1 GPEGKGMV
9 AAWMA
14 QDGLHSLDGN
24 PQPRQVSVAKFSL
37 AQSGAILT
45 TDEEDFVRALY
56 GVQTILVPEHLGGV
70 LNDDGTKVAF
80 ADSGVWETDLDPL
93 SMSFGAPRLLWPGND
108 TLEVQWSG
116 ADVLWVDEVE
126 TKCTVYYNSIPVST
140 TTGCASGVS
149 GSSTELVWTEDR

>member
-1 GPEGKGMV
+1 MRLQLVTVVAVAMVGCGGGASGGLGGSAGTPPPVAVAPPPQARPISVSSTLDLGEGWGMQLRGGPEGKGMV

-56 GVQTILVPEHLGGV
+56 GVATILVPEHLGGV

-93 SMSFGAPRLLWPGND
+93 
-108 TLEVQWSG
+108 
-116 ADVLWVDEVE
+116 
-126 TKCTVYYNSIPVST
+126 
-140 TTGCASGVS
+140 
-149 GSSTELVWTEDR
+149 